1 MKKLIF
7 LSTIMAAISVQAVAQ
22 SMLRVRLTDNTPVNV
37 SLDGRYFNKRGTTVT
52 ISELPPGE
60 HKLRVYTYL
69 QSRRGRGYEDMIFEG
84 FVRTYHGD
92 ITLFV
97 LDKISGE
104 TDLRVQPISDFTF
117 NHPPKNELNRIDMF
131 DGSDGASEEQR
142 KRKES
147 EQAAYSNNT
156 NNNTNTPA
164 VKDTPP
170 PSTAI
175 STIDDEELDKIKK
188 KVEAKSTDTDKMLAL
203 KTALKN
209 EKITVNQVSYIL
221 SWLMFE
227 NSKLDFAKW
236 AYAVTADKAYYDDLK
251 PTFSYKTSIDDFEAF
266 LNEHK

>member
-7 LSTIMAAISVQAVAQ
+7 LSSVMAAICGQVAAQ
-22 SMLRVRLTDNTPVNV
+22 SMLRVRLTDNTPINV

-60 HKLRVYTYL
+60 HKLRVYTYFM
-69 QSRRGRGYEDMIFEG
+69 SRRGRGYEDMIFEG

-92 ITLFV
+92 ITLFT

-104 TDLRVQPISDFTF
+104 TDLRVQPISEFTF

-131 DGSDGASEEQR
+131 DGSDGANEER
-142 KRKES
+142 RLRKEN
-147 EQAAYSNNT
+147 EQQANTTNAAK
-156 NNNTNTPA
+156 PDPI
-164 VKDTPP
+164 VKDAPP

-175 STIDDEELDKIKK
+175 SSVDDEELDKLKK
-188 KVEAKSTDTDKMLAL
+188 KVDATNTDTDKLLAL
-203 KTALKN
+203 KASLKN

-227 NSKLDFAKW
+227 NSKLAFAKW
-236 AYAVTADKAYYDDLK
+236 AYPITADKAYYEDLK
-251 PTFSYKTSIDDFEAF
+251 PVFAYKTSIEEFEAF